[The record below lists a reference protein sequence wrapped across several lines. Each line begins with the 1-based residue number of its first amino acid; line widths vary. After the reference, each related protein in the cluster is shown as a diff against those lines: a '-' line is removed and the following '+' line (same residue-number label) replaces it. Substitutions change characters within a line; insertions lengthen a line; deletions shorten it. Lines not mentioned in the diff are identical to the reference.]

1 MPTKT
6 EFLKRCTVTE
16 LSVARGIL
24 IVRGARMSDF
34 EILVGIFLIIAT
46 AGSYWIGRKQ
56 GITDTVDL
64 LEANG
69 ILEFDDTPKK

>member
-1 MPTKT
+1 
-6 EFLKRCTVTE
+6 
-16 LSVARGIL
+16 
-24 IVRGARMSDF
+24 MSDY
-34 EILVGIFLIIAT
+34 ELLVGIFLIIAI

>member
-1 MPTKT
+1 M
-6 EFLKRCTVTE
+6 E
-16 LSVARGIL
+16 LS
-24 IVRGARMSDF
+24 DTQ
-34 EILVGIFLIIAT
+34 ILVGIFLIIAT

>member
-1 MPTKT
+1 
-6 EFLKRCTVTE
+6 
-16 LSVARGIL
+16 
-24 IVRGARMSDF
+24 MSDY

-56 GITDTVDL
+56 CITDTADL

>member
-1 MPTKT
+1 
-6 EFLKRCTVTE
+6 
-16 LSVARGIL
+16 
-24 IVRGARMSDF
+24 MSEF
-34 EILVGIFLIIAT
+34 EILMYGFLILAT

-56 GITDTVDL
+56 GFTDTVDL

>member
-1 MPTKT
+1 
-6 EFLKRCTVTE
+6 
-16 LSVARGIL
+16 
-24 IVRGARMSDF
+24 MSDY
-34 EILVGIFLIIAT
+34 ELLVGIFLIIAT
-46 AGSYWIGRKQ
+46 AGSYWIGSKH

>member
-1 MPTKT
+1 M
-6 EFLKRCTVTE
+6 E
-16 LSVARGIL
+16 LS
-24 IVRGARMSDF
+24 DTQ
-34 EILVGIFLIIAT
+34 ILVGIFLIIAT
-46 AGSYWIGRKQ
+46 ASSYWIGRKQ